1 MKIDNKRNTYRIW
14 ISRLITTIVFTL
26 IILLIVFLPWFEKS
40 DFWLSKY
47 HVIILFALIYIVINI
62 NNYLRHPYFVSY
74 SDHGEKIVLRYYPL
88 SMFTNRKNSIEIP
101 KKQLVKF
108 ELKPFFLGTQQR
120 LILYQNF
127 RNKVAQYPPISLSAM
142 DKEDQE
148 KMLASLSKY
157 IPS

>member
-26 IILLIVFLPWFEKS
+26 IILLIVFLPWFRKP

-47 HVIILFALIYIVINI
+47 HVVILFALIYIVINI